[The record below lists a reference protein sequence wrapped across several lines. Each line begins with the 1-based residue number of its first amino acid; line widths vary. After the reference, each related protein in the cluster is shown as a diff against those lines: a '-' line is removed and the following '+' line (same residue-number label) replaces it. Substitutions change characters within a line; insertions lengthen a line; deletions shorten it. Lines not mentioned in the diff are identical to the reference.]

1 MEIEL
6 VTEAEALDRPAG
18 RGRDDPNQNPTLDP
32 PKSVLFCFC
41 ASFIDIVAG
50 ERFCSCLIILQ
61 LYESDHS
68 YDNSWSWT
76 VGVTIFSYFL

>member
-32 PKSVLFCFC
+32 PKSAFFCFY
-41 ASFIDIVAG
+41 ASIVLVV
-50 ERFCSCLIILQ
+50 FLVIIFVYRL
-61 LYESDHS
+61 
-68 YDNSWSWT
+68 
-76 VGVTIFSYFL
+76 

>member
-32 PKSVLFCFC
+32 PKSVLFCSY
-41 ASFIDIVAG
+41 ASIIDIVAG
-50 ERFCSCLIILQ
+50 DRFCSYLIIL
-61 LYESDHS
+61 HCS
-68 YDNSWSWT
+68 YMNQIT
-76 VGVTIFSYFL
+76 VMTS

>member
-32 PKSVLFCFC
+32 PKSVAIVTFCFY
-41 ASFIDIVAG
+41 ASIVDIIAG
-50 ERFCSCLIILQ
+50 DRFCLACI
-61 LYESDHS
+61 
-68 YDNSWSWT
+68 
-76 VGVTIFSYFL
+76 